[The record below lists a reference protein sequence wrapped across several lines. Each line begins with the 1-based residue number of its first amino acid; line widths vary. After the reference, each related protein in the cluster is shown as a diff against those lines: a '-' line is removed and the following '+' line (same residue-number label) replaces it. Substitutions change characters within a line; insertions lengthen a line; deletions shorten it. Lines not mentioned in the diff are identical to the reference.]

1 MPVHLERRGGA
12 DRVADLLGVEFAG
25 VLPRTVVRH
34 EVRVAERELSGQVPA
49 GALEELMHRLAA
61 QRLRQ
66 RCGGRRP

>member
-1 MPVHLERRGGA
+1 MPVGLDPRNGA
-12 DRVADLLGVEFAG
+12 DRVAGLLGREFAG

-34 EVRVAERELSGQVPA
+34 EVVVAERELRGQVPA

-66 RCGGRRP
+66 RCDGGPP